1 MSTNHSQESR
11 PDLDEQLRAAQAG
24 GIGGARLA
32 RSADLAGGRY
42 AAVMA
47 SLIGLYLLV
56 VVYVYP
62 QNVLWLDI
70 TATAVFVVGM
80 VGTCVSYSLRR
91 RASGRGWSKRYS
103 LGFALSVLLFGLGM
117 VLLELTDVREA
128 WLWIPYDVATGLPLL
143 AGVSDRLHSDPRA
156 AGGRTVL

>member
-11 PDLDEQLRAAQAG
+11 PDLDEQLRAAQTG

-47 SLIGLYLLV
+47 TLIGLYLLV

-62 QNVLWLDI
+62 QNILWLDI
-70 TATAVFVVGM
+70 AVTSAFTVGLA
-80 VGTCVSYSLRR
+80 GACVSYSLRR
-91 RASGRGWSKRYS
+91 RASGLGWSKRYS
-103 LGFALSVLLFGLGM
+103 LGFALSALLFGLG
-117 VLLELTDVREA
+117 VALLEFTDVREG
-128 WLWIPYDVATGLPLL
+128 WLWIPYAGATGLPLL
-143 AGVSDRLHSDPRA
+143 AGVSDRLCWGPRA
-156 AGGRTVL
+156 VGGGKTL